1 MVEVVDLV
9 STIKQHPNAMKLVG
23 EMLVGNIGEVKP
35 AIDLSTELGFTYHE
49 VENLLGVTT
58 QEALNILDFL
68 ASKHVLEKSFHDKL
82 LFCPYCQSPNFRPS
96 LHCPDCGS
104 ENIAKGR
111 ILEHFSCGNIGL
123 EEEYMAAG
131 KYICPKCKKKLGFL
145 GTDYR
150 SLGINYKCHN
160 CGKLSSVTS
169 LKRKCHKCSLLF
181 ADDEAKEMLLHS
193 YWINAEKKP
202 WIECE
207 LRPWWEFETG
217 PKAHLIDFLK
227 NQGYEVT
234 ERARITG
241 TSKSGAG
248 HMLDI
253 LARRDDGLVAH
264 TVGIGIAID
273 GHGRDIGLDEVF
285 AFDDKAYDLGINDK
299 VLLVSPR
306 LSAEAKQFAQ
316 RQRIKVLE
324 DKDLETFQA
333 STFQPAPRQIDYGQL
348 KFDSKA
354 KLLKHLK
361 NLGYKVE
368 EKVKLQGRSGAEHVM
383 DILASYDNGFV
394 TNTIGIDVIT
404 AKDEIGLDAV
414 SSFDTKSYDLG
425 IHHKVLLVSPGLSQ
439 EAKKFAQYQKITV
452 ITVDGPMKL
461 SNAKPSRAEVKH
473 A

>member
-1 MVEVVDLV
+1 MVHVVDLFGA
-9 STIKQHPNAMKLVG
+9 IKEYPNAIKLTG
-23 EMLVGNIGEVKP
+23 EMFLGNISEAKP
-35 AIDLSTELGFTYHE
+35 TVDLSAELGFTFHE

-68 ASKHVLEKSFHDKL
+68 ASKHVLEKRLHDKL
-82 LFCPYCQSPNFRPS
+82 LICPYCQSPNFKPG

-104 ENIAKGR
+104 ANIATGR

-123 EEEYMAAG
+123 EEEYMSAG
-131 KYICPKCKKKLGFL
+131 KYICPKCKRKLGFL

-160 CGKLSSVTS
+160 CGKLSSVSS
-169 LKRKCHKCSLLF
+169 LKHKCHKCSLLF
-181 ADDEAKEMLLHS
+181 ADNEAKETHLHS
-193 YWINAEKKP
+193 YRINAEKKP
-202 WIECE
+202 WIEYE
-207 LRPWWEFETG
+207 LKPWWEFEIG

-227 NQGYEVT
+227 NRGYEVT

-241 TSKSGAG
+241 KSKSGAE

-264 TVGIGIAID
+264 TVGIGIVID
-273 GHGRDIGLDEVF
+273 CRGRDIGLDEVF

-316 RQRIKVLE
+316 RQRIKILE
-324 DKDLETFQA
+324 GKDLETFQA
-333 STFQPAPRQIDYGQL
+333 STSKPVPRQIDYGQF

-354 KLLKHLK
+354 KLLKQLK

-368 EKVKLQGRSGAEHVM
+368 EKVKLEGRSGTEHVM
-383 DILASYDNGFV
+383 DILASYDNGLV
-394 TNTIGIDVIT
+394 SNTIGIDVIT
-404 AKDEIGLDAV
+404 ARDEIGLDAV
-414 SSFDTKSYDLG
+414 SSFDTKAYDLG
-425 IHHKVLLVSPGLSQ
+425 IHQKVLLVSPGLNQ
-439 EAKKFAQYQKITV
+439 EANKFAQYQKIIV
-452 ITVDGPMKL
+452 ITAYDSMRLNNAKL
-461 SNAKPSRAEVKH
+461 SKTEVET
-473 A
+473 